1 MTTRKIITKKRTSR
15 KKREGGGTDLDIF
28 QKYLTTLKPVE
39 ASDNCEIKT
48 IDDFKKNKCF
58 IPTSKSDQVIRI
70 CGTNGVFKGPKDT
83 FSPQIQIDP
92 NKNHIKVDPH
102 TMNLLVQSAIKSLGD
117 NTIEQYESVC
127 KADGYSYALK
137 GFAYQLPIG
146 RDCTGETVCTPDK
159 KVEGCCPPLKI
170 ARSVEDY
177 INIMNGEIK
186 TSPLQT
192 KKNEVTEQIIIWMKS
207 IVKSLDF
214 LFEKLQF
221 HHCDPKAAQLFLN
234 GKNVIVGD
242 LDKVTFSMN
251 INNAG
256 TKKSYRICLGNI
268 LAATAAKARGS
279 IPEKMR
285 YETEPRPT
293 NNYEKAAFMASILLL
308 LHDAVRGLVWSK
320 MTEHAELND
329 LIQFIDYKTLLEKAK
344 QNTEFAKRATHTIAS
359 KCVYSH
365 NTQLKSEFGIGGT
378 VMIMNPMQQTR

>member
-1 MTTRKIITKKRTSR
+1 MTTRKNITKKRTSQ
-15 KKREGGGTDLDIF
+15 KKRGGGGTDLDIL
-28 QKYLTTLKPVE
+28 KTYLTTLKHSV
-39 ASDNCEIKT
+39 DCEIKT

-83 FSPQIQIDP
+83 FSPQIQIYP
-92 NKNHIKVDPH
+92 KENHIKVDPH

-137 GFAYQLPIG
+137 GLAYQLPIG

-159 KVEGCCPPLKI
+159 NVEGCCPPTKI

-177 INIMNGEIK
+177 INIMNGEITK
-186 TSPLQT
+186 SPLQT
-192 KKNEVTEQIIIWMKS
+192 KKDEVTKQIIIWMKS

-234 GKNVIVGD
+234 GENVIVGD

-251 INNAG
+251 IKNAG
-256 TKKSYRICLGNI
+256 TKKSYRICLGNRI
-268 LAATAAKARGS
+268 AATAAKAGGS

-308 LHDAVRGLVWSK
+308 LHNAVRGIVWSK
-320 MTEHAELND
+320 MTEHAELNN
-329 LIQFIDYKTLLEKAK
+329 LQQFIDYEKLQNKAK

-359 KCVYSH
+359 QCVYSH
-365 NTQLKSEFGIGGT
+365 NTQLKSEFGIDGT
-378 VMIMNPMQQTR
+378 IETKNPMQQTR